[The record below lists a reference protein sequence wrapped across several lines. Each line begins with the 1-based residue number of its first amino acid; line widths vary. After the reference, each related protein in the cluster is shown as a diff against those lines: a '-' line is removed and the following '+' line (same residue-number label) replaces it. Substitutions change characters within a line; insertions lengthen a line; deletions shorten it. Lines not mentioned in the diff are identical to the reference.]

1 MSNVY
6 EIAAEKRERAG
17 KGIARALRRE
27 GLVPAVI
34 YGDKKDPEGIAL
46 NLGEVKK
53 LFNTGRMMN
62 TLLDIEIDGKKQ
74 RAIAHDV
81 QLHPVRDDILHADF
95 LRLGKD
101 AKIAV
106 EVSVTF
112 LNEETCPGLKQGGVL
127 NVVRYSVELNCPAD
141 NIPETIELDL
151 AEAEMNDSIHI
162 SEVTLPEGVEPV
174 ISDRDF
180 TIATIA
186 APAALKSEESEAVD
200 GEEGEDGETNGEAG
214 AAEESGGEKEG
225 GEE

>member
-1 MSNVY
+1 MSDIF
-6 EIAAEKRERAG
+6 ELAAEKRERAG

-27 GLVPAVI
+27 GQVPAVI
-34 YGDKKDPEGIAL
+34 YGDSRDPEGIAVSRKDL
-46 NLGEVKK
+46 TK
-53 LFNTGRMMN
+53 LFNTGRLTS
-62 TLLDIEIDGKKQ
+62 TLMDIELDGKKH
-74 RAIAHDV
+74 RVIARDV

-95 LRLGKD
+95 LRLGKG

-151 AEAEMNDSIHI
+151 AEAEMNDSLHI
-162 SEVTLPEGVEPV
+162 SQVSLPDGVEPV

-186 APAALKSEESEAVD
+186 APAALKSESADADDEEAAE
-200 GEEGEDGETNGEAG
+200 GEE
-214 AAEESGGEKEG
+214 AAEATEGGDEG